1 MLMRGEDGGWV
12 LANDGQK
19 HWVRFQ
25 LPHWWNFTLA
35 AAQEV
40 GIEFKVKIYDF

>member
-1 MLMRGEDGGWV
+1 MDGV
-12 LANDGQK
+12 LAPMTAKTLGEISA
-19 HWVRFQ
+19 
-25 LPHWWNFTLA
+25 PHWWNFTLA